1 MTRFVSSA
9 LFLAL
14 AGAPVSASAS
24 VWAPPAAPGAPVLAR
39 TAPAERTE
47 RFALVIGSNR
57 TLDRKQAVLRYA
69 DDDAVKIASALREAG
84 VDVELL
90 AGLDHDSQQTYED
103 LSPRPVAATRERV
116 LARWSALRQRM
127 KDAKDGGA
135 EVELVFFYSGHGDV
149 GPDGQGFLT
158 LDDGKLTRSDLFGKI
173 LKHSPADH
181 NHVLVDACRSE
192 QFVLS
197 RGKGWKSDDAGPQY
211 AQKVER
217 YLDEHHL
224 GAYPSTGVVLA
235 HSVDQQTHE
244 WERYRGG
251 IFTHELVSGLRGG
264 ADLNGDG
271 QIEYSEIGAFVSAAN
286 SSVEDP
292 RARLQVVVKPPID
305 DERQPL
311 LVHRDL
317 LGARVLYVDGGEADL
332 YTVEDTKGV
341 RLADLRR
348 SGERPAYV
356 RLPPGELFVVREH
369 GGAESTTR
377 EESTIAADKNG
388 IVRTKD
394 LVFRP
399 TTQQARGSLDA
410 ALRAGLFAT
419 PFGPGYYSGFTDRT
433 GLLAVKEPEW
443 HKTTFVQDGEVVEVV
458 QTTKKEVTPAPAKV
472 KCDCEED
479 EPDDWRHSTWWAG
492 LSVGTIITPF
502 APGGEVEWATRV
514 TSNQFSGTLVPK
526 WPNKVPALR
535 GLDLRIHGFRIGKSK
550 YPTWLVY
557 FRTGFGSGY
566 AEFLREDGFEPGMAT
581 ALSYVNVPLF
591 FGTSFYPVK
600 NFFLRP
606 YFGLG
611 FGLDVIKLAYDRSNA
626 LYPQTVGQAP
636 LERVVARPG
645 FELHAG
651 IEARITNYVALTA
664 EIMQLWSARKKI
676 DNAPDF
682 SNEGFTIITGISVSI
697 PVIRPKVVHG
707 KRVER
712 TTTTTTTTR
721 TKVAPPVKT
730 DAPAPTTTTPPAA
743 TPTPTPAATPAS
755 TAPPTEPPPP
765 AAAPAPAPAPA
776 KAPGT

>member
-1 MTRFVSSA
+1 MTRFVPLA
-9 LFLAL
+9 LFVAL
-14 AGAPVSASAS
+14 AGATSSAAAS
-24 VWAPPAAPGAPVLAR
+24 VWAPPPVGAPLAVGR
-39 TAPAERTE
+39 AAADRTE

-69 DDDAVKIASALREAG
+69 DDDAVKMASALREAG

-127 KDAKDGGA
+127 QDAKAGGA
-135 EVELVFFYSGHGDV
+135 QVELVFFYSGHGDV
-149 GPDGQGFLT
+149 GPDGQGYLT

-197 RGKGWKSDDAGPQY
+197 RGKHGWKSDDSGPQY

-224 GAYPSTGVVLA
+224 GAYPNTGVVLA

-271 QIEYSEIGAFVSAAN
+271 HVEYSEIGAFVSAAN
-286 SSVEDP
+286 SAVDDP

-305 DERQPL
+305 DERHPL

-332 YTVEDTKGV
+332 YTVEDTHGV

-356 RLPPGELFVVREH
+356 RLPAGELFVVREH
-369 GGAESTTR
+369 GGTESTTR
-377 EESTIAADKNG
+377 EETTIPADKTG
-388 IVRTKD
+388 IVRAKD

-410 ALRAGLFAT
+410 ALREGLFAT
-419 PFGPGYYSGFTDRT
+419 PFGSGYYSGFTDRT
-433 GLLAVKEPEW
+433 GLLAVKAPQW
-443 HKTTFVQDGEVVEVV
+443 HAAMWRQDGEVVEVV
-458 QTTKKEVTPAPAKV
+458 QTTTKQEIKPVPAK
-472 KCDCEED
+472 CECEED
-479 EPDDWRHSTWWAG
+479 EDDDDWKRSTWWAG

-502 APGGEVEWATRV
+502 APGGSTEWATRV
-514 TSNQFSGTLVPK
+514 MSDQFSGTLVPK
-526 WPNKVPALR
+526 WPNKAPALR
-535 GLDLRIHGFRIGKSK
+535 GIDVRVHGFRIGDSK
-550 YPTWLVY
+550 YPKWVAY
-557 FRTGFGSGY
+557 FRTGYGSGY
-566 AEFLREDGFEPGMAT
+566 SAFTRVDGFEPGMAT
-581 ALSYVNVPLF
+581 SLSYASVPLF
-591 FGTSFYPVK
+591 FGASFYVVK

-611 FGLDVIKLAYDRSNA
+611 FGLDVIKLAYERQDA
-626 LYPQTVGQAP
+626 AM
-636 LERVVARPG
+636 LEKVVARPG

-651 IEARITNYVALTA
+651 IEARITNYVAITA
-664 EIMQLWSARKKI
+664 EIMHLWSARKKI

-682 SNEGFTIITGISVSI
+682 SNEGFTIVTGIAVSI
-697 PVIRPKVVHG
+697 PVRKPRVVHT

-712 TTTTTTTTR
+712 TTTTTTTTKER
-721 TKVAPPVKT
+721 IGPPASAPATAPPAGTPAPVEPAKT
-730 DAPAPTTTTPPAA
+730 PAPTPVQ
-743 TPTPTPAATPAS
+743 PTPTPAPA
-755 TAPPTEPPPP
+755 EPPPP
-765 AAAPAPAPAPA
+765 SAATSTPAPAPA